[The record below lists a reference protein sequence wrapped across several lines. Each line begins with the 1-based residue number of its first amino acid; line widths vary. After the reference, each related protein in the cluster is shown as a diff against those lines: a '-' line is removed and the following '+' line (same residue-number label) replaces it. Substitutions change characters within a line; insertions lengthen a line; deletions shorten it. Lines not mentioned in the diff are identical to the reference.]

1 MANSRSSKIASQ
13 ISRVTTARVLEETK
27 NARKAFIGLGM
38 KSKIP
43 NTLSEYTKNYTGT
56 KKFARDDYV
65 FEMVAEMEKFYNRVG
80 KKVEKKRPQLEA
92 SGFNPSTRTEMKKLD
107 GNSSVQTIK
116 TFARDIGTLSNI
128 AHPNY
133 LKGDISRKELDII
146 IPKEKGKT
154 TKINNVT
161 VAGKKHATLK
171 TFGGSQIILAY
182 NNFLIGL
189 SDLGYTKTLKQVLSI
204 SPMEWATIFNQ
215 HSDDLDLVYK
225 YSQFHGSGDDD
236 IFCEWFGGE
245 KAEDTGIEDE
255 DMWDI

>member
-1 MANSRSSKIASQ
+1 MAKSKSSKIASQ
-13 ISRVTTARVLEETK
+13 ISRVTTSRILEETK
-27 NARKAFIGLGM
+27 KARKAFIGLGM

-65 FEMVAEMEKFYNRVG
+65 FEMVAEMEKFYNKVG
-80 KKVEKKRPQLEA
+80 KKVEKKRPQLEEF
-92 SGFNPSTRTEMKKLD
+92 GFNPSTRTKMKKLE
-107 GNSSVQTIK
+107 GNSSIQTIK
-116 TFARDIGTLSNI
+116 TITRDIVTLSNI
-128 AHPNY
+128 AHPDY
-133 LKGDISRKELDII
+133 LRGDITKKELNMI

-154 TKINNVT
+154 PKFNSVN

-189 SDLGYTKTLKQVLSI
+189 SDLGYTKTLQQVLSI
-204 SPMEWATIFNQ
+204 SPMQWATIFNQ
-215 HSDDLDLVYK
+215 HADDLDLVYK